1 MGKHCFRLRKAI
13 DMKYIV
19 FERQIENNMVEVIP
33 VIFPNSLV
41 HSEVSEA
48 IIKVIENSHKA
59 TVVTPVT
66 AGFVNI
72 MSSKVYSSSET
83 LKLASTPSDALLM
96 QMVDYLP
103 IQER

>member
-1 MGKHCFRLRKAI
+1 
-13 DMKYIV
+13 MKYIV

-48 IIKVIENSHKA
+48 IVKLIEKSHKA
-59 TVVTPVT
+59 TIVTPVT

-72 MSSKVYSSSET
+72 LSSKVYSGSET